1 MTTIL
6 KEIATSNS
14 EPAIQIISNIVSNTE
29 FFTKIVLPLIKT
41 PLFDDS
47 SYLIFLNDLIVIFQ
61 KFSINSATCT
71 IFFLSTISVRPLTCY

>member
-41 PLFDDS
+41 LCSMILP
-47 SYLIFLNDLIVIFQ
+47 I
-61 KFSINSATCT
+61 
-71 IFFLSTISVRPLTCY
+71 